1 MIPLFVGLT
10 AANLLG
16 LLIAVA
22 LGYSSDLRESYHQ
35 LAGTLA
41 TLLCIAVHCIVFTYF
56 IATAKWVQHAVSVKH
71 LNPALTAPTRS
82 FKLQALPAALLAM
95 TTVFLAAVIGA
106 ATMSYGL
113 RPIWHHTLAWIALA
127 MNVIAAIAEYRAI
140 RRNGALIDDI
150 LDQIRR
156 LPPVAASE

>member
-1 MIPLFVGLT
+1 MIPLFIGLT

-22 LGYSSDLRESYHQ
+22 LGYSPNLRGPWHQ

-41 TLLCIAVHCIVFTYF
+41 TLLCVAAHCIVFTYF

-71 LNPALTAPTRS
+71 LDPTLTAPTRS

-95 TTVFLAAVIGA
+95 ITVFLAAVIGA
-106 ATMSYGL
+106 ATVGYDLAPM
-113 RPIWHHTLAWIALA
+113 WHHALAWVALA
-127 MNVIAAIAEYRAI
+127 TNLIAAVAEYRAI
-140 RRNGALIDDI
+140 RRNGALIDHI
-150 LDQIRR
+150 LETIK
-156 LPPVAASE
+156 PAAA